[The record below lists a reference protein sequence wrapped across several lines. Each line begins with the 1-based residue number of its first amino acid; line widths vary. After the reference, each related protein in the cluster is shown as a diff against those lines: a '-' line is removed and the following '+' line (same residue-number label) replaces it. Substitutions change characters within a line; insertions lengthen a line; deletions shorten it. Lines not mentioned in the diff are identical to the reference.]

1 MIHQHELPSGKII
14 GDNKKDPSIM
24 DNHKT
29 RPEIE
34 QATLY
39 GKGLSI
45 RYGETLAIDSMYF
58 ALPIIVHNKMIGI
71 IRTST
76 PLNTLQ
82 NALWGIYY
90 KVSLGFF
97 ILIIITAFA
106 SWWISKALV
115 RPLEVMKVQAQRL
128 AKGDFSSRVQLSSN
142 DSIESE
148 QLGQAFNEIAIQLN
162 QRIEIILN
170 QRNEQEAVFSSMVEG
185 VVAIDSNE
193 KILRI
198 NQAAYNILKISE
210 RNEKS

>member
-1 MIHQHELPSGKII
+1 
-14 GDNKKDPSIM
+14 
-24 DNHKT
+24 
-29 RPEIE
+29 
-34 QATLY
+34 
-39 GKGLSI
+39 
-45 RYGETLAIDSMYF
+45 
-58 ALPIIVHNKMIGI
+58 
-71 IRTST
+71 
-76 PLNTLQ
+76 
-82 NALWGIYY
+82 
-90 KVSLGFF
+90 
-97 ILIIITAFA
+97 
-106 SWWISKALV
+106 
-115 RPLEVMKVQAQRL
+115 MKVQAQRL